1 MRPPRLLL
9 RSLLPLSLAVAT
21 PPCTPPCAADTPVGV
36 PKDFDCAIRR
46 FTLEMARKRALGPPG
61 YDLSTVHD
69 ALQLGSKCGVAF
81 SEPSLAPPTPRAAQG
96 RGARGGPADVC
107 RGACTYVDPAR
118 GDDEAAGTLDAPLRT
133 VAAGVAA
140 ARRAAAPASV
150 VLRGGTHW
158 LTATLTLT
166 PADSGLTI
174 RGYAGERAVINGGV
188 PLSNLSWA
196 PHTAQP
202 GVWVRPRPF
211 LTALSSPA

>member
-1 MRPPRLLL
+1 MCPPRLLL

-21 PPCTPPCAADTPVGV
+21 PPCTPPCSDTPLGV

-46 FTLEMARKRALGPPG
+46 FTMEMARKRALGPPG

-69 ALQLGSKCGVAF
+69 ALQLGTKCGVAF
-81 SEPSLAPPTPRAAQG
+81 SPSLAPPTPRPAAPQG
-96 RGARGGPADVC
+96 GTGGLARPADVC
-107 RGACTYVDPAR
+107 TGACTYVDPTK
-118 GDDEAAGTLDAPLRT
+118 GDDEAAGTLDAPLET

-166 PADSGLTI
+166 PRDSGLTI

-188 PLSNLSWA
+188 PLNNLSWA
-196 PHTAQP
+196 PHTPQP
-202 GVWVRPRPF
+202 GVWVRPRP
-211 LTALSSPA
+211 LS

>member
-21 PPCTPPCAADTPVGV
+21 PPCTPPCSDTPLGV
-36 PKDFDCAIRR
+36 PKEFDCAIRR

-81 SEPSLAPPTPRAAQG
+81 SLAPPTP

-107 RGACTYVDPAR
+107 TGSCTYVDPAQ
-118 GDDEAAGTLDAPLRT
+118 GNDKAAGTLDAPLRT